1 MEYIDELVKSKLI
14 KAVYNSLIYI
24 MNESG
29 DVVPVLPLFEL
40 SLELHDPMINFVP
53 SIDLTDED
61 NFVEDMTALIEDI
74 FKMGEV
80 MKRIDPEREEPDYFK
95 DVKSDPTLAKMTEE
109 ILSRV
114 MLMREDAYE
123 YLKEFDEYVHFW
135 TDDRQEYLRQFLMFG
150 RLLSQEELERIAELK
165 ETPPTVPQF
174 KEQIDHYDDMYKK
187 IEGMADDHILD
198 GDWMRVNV
206 RPLKQAI
213 LNTICKWG
221 NLFKQH
227 LYDRVINSLNELD
240 SFIVEA
246 IQAMQVELAEDDYDG
261 LIKVMGYLFKVK
273 ERQLETDNMFE
284 PLKEIMDL
292 LFEYGMEFPEEIHV
306 QLQEIPDRW

>member
-29 DVVPVLPLFEL
+29 DVVPVVPLFEL
-40 SLELHDPMINFVP
+40 SLKLHDPMINFVP

-80 MKRIDPEREEPDYFK
+80 MKRIDPEREGPDYFK
-95 DVKSDPTLAKMTEE
+95 DVKSDPTLAKITEE

-123 YLKEFDEYVHFW
+123 YIKEFDEYVHFW

-150 RLLSQEELERIAELK
+150 GLLSQEELKRIAELK

-174 KEQIDHYDDMYKK
+174 KEQIDQYDDRIKK
-187 IEGMADDHILD
+187 
-198 GDWMRVNV
+198 
-206 RPLKQAI
+206 
-213 LNTICKWG
+213 
-221 NLFKQH
+221 
-227 LYDRVINSLNELD
+227 
-240 SFIVEA
+240 
-246 IQAMQVELAEDDYDG
+246 
-261 LIKVMGYLFKVK
+261 
-273 ERQLETDNMFE
+273 
-284 PLKEIMDL
+284 
-292 LFEYGMEFPEEIHV
+292 
-306 QLQEIPDRW
+306 